1 MKKSFILPVV
11 LVLSMAAYAQR
22 ADFVSELIVTDKVSY
37 GAVCYLSAVYQG
49 FVNENVSYADAL
61 RVLVARGQAAPGAD
75 VKDSVTFAELS
86 RLMAKMW
93 HIKGGLMYR
102 ATKASARYAFRQF
115 KADGIIPER
124 IDPSKKASGIDVLNM
139 YTVCLRK
146 YGYQFQKKL
155 TIYYSK
161 N

>member
-11 LVLSMAAYAQR
+11 LVLSMTAYAQR
-22 ADFVSELIVTDKVSY
+22 ADFVSELIAADKASY

-49 FVNENVSYADAL
+49 FVDESASYVDAL
-61 RVLVARGQAAPGAD
+61 HALAERGQTSPSAD
-75 VKDSVTFAELS
+75 VNATVTFSELS
-86 RLMAKMW
+86 RLMAKIW

-124 IDPSKKASGIDVLNM
+124 TDPSKKASGSDVLNM
-139 YTVCLRK
+139 YTLCLRK
-146 YGYQFQKKL
+146 YGEAQ
-155 TIYYSK
+155 
-161 N
+161 

>member
-22 ADFVSELIVTDKVSY
+22 ADFVSELIAADKASY

-49 FVNENVSYADAL
+49 FISDNASYADAL
-61 RVLVARGQAAPGAD
+61 RVLVERGQVSPGAD
-75 VKDSVTFAELS
+75 VKDPVTFAELS
-86 RLMAKMW
+86 RLMAKIW

-124 IDPSKKASGIDVLNM
+124 TDPSKKASGIDVLNM

-146 YGYQFQKKL
+146 YGEAQ
-155 TIYYSK
+155 
-161 N
+161 

>member
-11 LVLSMAAYAQR
+11 LVLSMTVYAQR
-22 ADFVSELIVTDKVSY
+22 ADFVSELIAADKASY

-49 FVNENVSYADAL
+49 FVDESASYVDAL
-61 RVLVARGQAAPGAD
+61 HALAERGQTSPSAD
-75 VKDSVTFAELS
+75 VNATVTFSELS
-86 RLMAKMW
+86 RLMAKIW

-124 IDPSKKASGIDVLNM
+124 TDPSKKASGSDVLNM
-139 YTVCLRK
+139 YTLCLRK
-146 YGYQFQKKL
+146 YGEAQ
-155 TIYYSK
+155 
-161 N
+161 

>member
-1 MKKSFILPVV
+1 MQMKKSFILPVV

-146 YGYQFQKKL
+146 YGEAQ
-155 TIYYSK
+155 
-161 N
+161 

>member
-11 LVLSMAAYAQR
+11 LVLSMTAYAQR
-22 ADFVSELIVTDKVSY
+22 ADFVSELIAADKASY

-49 FVNENVSYADAL
+49 FVDESASYVDAL
-61 RVLVARGQAAPGAD
+61 HALAERGQTSPSAD
-75 VKDSVTFAELS
+75 VNATVTFSELS
-86 RLMAKMW
+86 RLMAKIW

-124 IDPSKKASGIDVLNM
+124 TDPSKKASGSDVLNM

-146 YGYQFQKKL
+146 YGEAQ
-155 TIYYSK
+155 
-161 N
+161 